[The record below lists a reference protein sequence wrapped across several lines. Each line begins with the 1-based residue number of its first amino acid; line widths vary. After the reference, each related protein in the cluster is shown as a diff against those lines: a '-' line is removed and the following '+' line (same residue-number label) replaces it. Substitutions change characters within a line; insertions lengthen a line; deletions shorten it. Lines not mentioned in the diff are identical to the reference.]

1 MKKFLAVI
9 AAAFCILTV
18 LNTAHTAGK
27 DEAKQKEQV
36 KICISMPVDIAEA
49 LAEDFTK
56 ASGIETQVVPLPPGS
71 AENRFNFLLLPAAMC
86 GSAERRRSFT
96 LPLSAGFW

>member
-18 LNTAHTAGK
+18 LNTAQTAGK
-27 DEAKQKEQV
+27 DEAEKKEQV
-36 KICISMPVDIAEA
+36 KICISMPVDIADA

-56 ASGIETQVVPLPPGS
+56 ASGVETQVVPLPPGS
-71 AENRFNFLLLPAAMC
+71 AENRFNFLGFFRQRCMARRNGGGVLPC
-86 GSAERRRSFT
+86 R
-96 LPLSAGFW
+96 